1 MADEKKVK
9 FSCNSRNKREFF
21 KKIPRQNRFRS
32 KLSKLA
38 THTNASE
45 ITFLTFQN
53 VNEKL
58 NYSRLKKWS
67 SMQLFHC
74 CCKDALP

>member
-1 MADEKKVK
+1 MKKISK
-9 FSCNSRNKREFF
+9 ILSNLRNKRELF

>member
-1 MADEKKVK
+1 MQSINHGWWEKISKNL
-9 FSCNSRNKREFF
+9 SNLRNKRELF

-58 NYSRLKKWS
+58 NYSRLKK
-67 SMQLFHC
+67 
-74 CCKDALP
+74 